1 MKRED
6 RKSDDMEHR
15 NGGFTLVEVI
25 VAAMLSSML
34 LLSAFPVLTTG
45 RNLVTK
51 MQHRW
56 EAVVIGDGVFDQASA
71 ELQNTGEVCI
81 ETMEDWEERFDS
93 YDVELDVTW
102 EESDWMV
109 LSVSLIRN
117 DTVCY
122 ERCEWIPYRNGQ
134 LQKEE

>member
-1 MKRED
+1 MKHGND
-6 RKSDDMEHR
+6 
-15 NGGFTLVEVI
+15 GFTLVEVVI
-25 VAAMLSSML
+25 AVMLSGVLML
-34 LLSAFPVLTTG
+34 AAFPMLTTG

-56 EAVVIGDGVFDQASA
+56 EAAVIGDGVFQQAST
-71 ELQNTGEVCI
+71 ELQNNGEVYI

-102 EESDWMV
+102 EEPDWMV
-109 LSVSLIRN
+109 VSVSLIRQ
-117 DTVCY
+117 DTVLY
-122 ERCEWIPYRNGQ
+122 ERCEWIPYLNGR